1 MLFRSERDLRWLASI
16 VLIFFMMTSCASF
29 KKTYQENPKA
39 VLGAGLG
46 SAIGGGVA
54 LIARANPGV
63 VIASM
68 VAGGLLGGFI
78 GKKLDDKDKR
88 MAQEAAAQAFEQN
101 RTGQISTWS
110 NPDSGNSGSVTPTRT
125 YQLSNGQYCRQYRQD
140 IYIGNEKHQTYGT
153 ACRQSDGTWKVQ
165 E

>member
-1 MLFRSERDLRWLASI
+1 MLFSSERGLKWLAMV
-16 VLIFFMMTSCASF
+16 VLIFFIMTSCASF
-29 KKTYQENPKA
+29 KKTYQDNPKA

-46 SAIGGGVA
+46 SAIGGGIA
-54 LIARANPGV
+54 LIARANPVV

-68 VAGGLLGGFI
+68 VAGGFLGGYI

-88 MAQEAAAQAFEQN
+88 MAHEAAVKAFEQN
-101 RTGQISTWS
+101 RTGQESPWT
-110 NPDSGNSGSVTPTRT
+110 NPDSGNSGSITPTRT
-125 YQLSNGQYCRQYRQD
+125 YQLASGQYCRQYRQD